1 MNNLTSTFARWIDTF
16 LQEKEIDL
24 ESILEVPGPSGTNW
38 IPVGA
43 LVEMMKG
50 APKHEQQGIKSMIVR
65 IDFANGDV
73 LDYFKHL
80 AQAVAR

>member
-16 LQEKEIDL
+16 LQEKEIAL
-24 ESILEVPGPSGTNW
+24 ESILEVTGPSGTNW

-50 APKHEQQGIKSMIVR
+50 APKYEQQGIKSMIVR